1 MIRVV
6 AVGAL
11 LALLALVLYLPSA
24 LPPERFVV
32 QVRAEQQA
40 MAQLWGEAP
49 AHHILARAL
58 WMVESAREATPV
70 PSAADAPAAD
80 ALTGAVAQEMDA
92 VNRRLFDNGYFRA
105 IDALLLLA
113 AFRVSTIL
121 HWLPWLAAFAAAV
134 LADGAIARHIRS
146 AEFRRHDPEMF
157 ALCLSL
163 AILLACATVVGLV
176 VPLTLHPMAVPA
188 LALALPV
195 LLGRAIANFHRRAA

>member
-24 LPPERFVV
+24 HPPEHFVA

-49 AHHILARAL
+49 AHRILARAL

-80 ALTGAVAQEMDA
+80 AVTGAVAQEMAA

-113 AFRVSTIL
+113 IFRVSTIL
-121 HWLPWLAAFAAAV
+121 HWLPWLVAFAAAA

-157 ALCLSL
+157 ALCISL
-163 AILLACATVVGLV
+163 AILLACAAVVGLV
-176 VPLTLHPMAVPA
+176 VPVNLHPLVVPA
-188 LALALPV
+188 LVLVVSALV
-195 LLGRAIANFHRRAA
+195 GRAIANFHRRGA